1 MLKHSSPIKPHDS
14 CQQDLLLATILWA
27 IYQNIWIWISNELGM
42 LKFSFPNDHD
52 RSPLDRPLFDWYRS
66 YCPFQDRPHFVFI
79 LEYVHFWTVYFWSP
93 MSVHKWRVD
102 FFWPPTFD
110 IFEIFVNV
118 IDRMTSQWWCSVSF
132 SDNLESGLS
141 QREGEI
147 RLKKQKSY
155 FVDPINSFDSHGQSK
170 KAIFT
175 QKPLE
180 FRISYFCWHFW
191 FQPNFLSRTS
201 WWHK

>member
-1 MLKHSSPIKPHDS
+1 MEGRL
-14 CQQDLLLATILWA
+14 
-27 IYQNIWIWISNELGM
+27 
-42 LKFSFPNDHD
+42 
-52 RSPLDRPLFDWYRS
+52 
-66 YCPFQDRPHFVFI
+66 
-79 LEYVHFWTVYFWSP
+79 
-93 MSVHKWRVD
+93 
-102 FFWPPTFD
+102 FWPPTFD

-191 FQPNFLSRTS
+191 FQPNFLSRTTS
-201 WWHK
+201 KCWQPQNGDKFPNGDKLMNTIWFVFGAYRCLGHYLKVTQSQKLKWKKLFDSLISN